1 MSDTNNIINSSSIDF
16 QRKLRNDKAT
26 ELRVQGFDPYPVDSH
41 RDYTI
46 GFVKFWFDLVHKFDF
61 EKLEPDEENFLLEYF
76 LSLAMFPPS
85 LLETLEEK
93 IHFRHTA
100 RQMGID
106 PDDEEITAKEEEEDD
121 NEILDEIKSLLPLNS
136 TKSKEEKEKLLA
148 CYLKVKDEN
157 EDNSGM
163 IRRFNK
169 GEKIT
174 IAGRIKIKRT
184 SGKIAFV
191 VLEDESCPE
200 GFQIVFKSDI
210 LAQSFGEKI
219 KNAFAIENLKSKLEL
234 EIL

>member
-1 MSDTNNIINSSSIDF
+1 MSDNNSIINSSSIDF

-26 ELRVQGFDPYPVDSH
+26 ELRARGFDPYPVDSH

-61 EKLEPDEENFLLEYF
+61 DKLEPDDENFLLEYF

-121 NEILDEIKSLLPLNS
+121 NEILEEIKSLLPLNS
-136 TKSKEEKEKLLA
+136 TKTKEEKEKLLA
-148 CYLKVKDEN
+148 TFLEVKDEN

-163 IRRFNK
+163 IRKFTK
-169 GEKIT
+169 GDKIT
-174 IAGRIKIKRT
+174 LAGRIKVKRT

-200 GFQIVFKSDI
+200 GFQLVFKSDT
-210 LAQSFGEKI
+210 LSKNFGEKLES
-219 KNAFAIENLKSKLEL
+219 AFSVENLKQVLSVE
-234 EIL
+234 

>member
-1 MSDTNNIINSSSIDF
+1 MSDNNSTINSSSIDF

-26 ELRVQGFDPYPVDSH
+26 ELRARGFDPYPVDSH

-61 EKLEPDEENFLLEYF
+61 EKLEPDDENFLLEYF

-106 PDDEEITAKEEEEDD
+106 PDDQEITDKEEEEDD
-121 NEILDEIKSLLPLNS
+121 NAILEEIKNLLPLNNN
-136 TKSKEEKEKLLA
+136 KSKEEKEKLLA
-148 CYLKVKDEN
+148 TYLEVKDEN

-163 IRRFNK
+163 TRKFIK
-169 GEKIT
+169 GDKVT
-174 IAGRIKIKRT
+174 IVGRIKVKRT
-184 SGKIAFV
+184 SGKIAFA

-200 GFQIVFKSDI
+200 GFQLIFKSDT
-210 LAQSFGEKI
+210 LAESYEDKMKANFSVD
-219 KNAFAIENLKSKLEL
+219 NLK
-234 EIL
+234 EILNVE